1 MQSVKAILGGRKR
14 ERGYINK
21 RAAGR
26 EEEEEDGD
34 EGTDVQLGQMSLV
47 SDITYVVR
55 CIDDIMI
62 FDDQLD

>member
-1 MQSVKAILGGRKR
+1 M
-14 ERGYINK
+14 

-26 EEEEEDGD
+26 EEEEGDGD